1 MLSSIWMDF
10 YSVIR
15 RAFNVPFANL
25 MSDSRA
31 STVNLNGID
40 SEPVYY
46 KAQSKILERFG
57 KKYTDDIRHKIM
69 GTREMDTGR
78 IFIEE
83 AKLPITSQEF
93 MAMQTE
99 EIRVEMPK
107 VPLMPGAERLIR
119 HLHSH
124 KIPMAVATS
133 SSRGHIELKFTNH
146 QDLFSLMDHVVSGT
160 SDEEVKNGKPAPDIF
175 LVCASKFQDSPLP
188 EKVLVFEDAPNGVLA
203 ARAAGMQVVMVPED
217 HIPEEK
223 RSQATLVLPSLEVFQ
238 PELFGLPPF

>member
-1 MLSSIWMDF
+1 MADVHPVTHVIFDLDGLLLDTERMYFEVREKLCKKYKKEYTLEFHADTSGVRGLEACELIVSKLQLPLTAEEF
-10 YSVIR
+10 Y
-15 RAFNVPFANL
+15 N
-25 MSDSRA
+25 
-31 STVNLNGID
+31 
-40 SEPVYY
+40 
-46 KAQSKILERFG
+46 QSKELYQKEFPSAIL
-57 KKYTDDIRHKIM
+57 K
-69 GTREMDTGR
+69 
-78 IFIEE
+78 
-83 AKLPITSQEF
+83 
-93 MAMQTE
+93 
-99 EIRVEMPK
+99 
-107 VPLMPGAERLIR
+107 PGAERLIR